1 MSNRK
6 IEIFEDQLKAIAENF
21 LNGIQEFSVP
31 SPSVAIEEPQPM
43 QEPVA
48 ATVAIPEP
56 TQQIAVTDPNLVEPV
71 VPVEPPPRFR
81 VFWNAWKDGNTSKG
95 ESESTLETAQMARAE
110 TMTKLYDLGFSNIV
124 ILAIETIETPKEEIA
139 PQSI

>member
-6 IEIFEDQLKAIAENF
+6 LKIFEDQLKAIAENF
-21 LNGIQEFSVP
+21 LNGIQEFSV
-31 SPSVAIEEPQPM
+31 SQPSVAIEEPQP
-43 QEPVA
+43 VA
-48 ATVAIPEP
+48 TTVAISEP
-56 TQQIAVTDPNLVEPV
+56 TQQIVVADPNVQEPV

-124 ILAIETIETPKEEIA
+124 ILAIETIEPPKEEIA

>member
-6 IEIFEDQLKAIAENF
+6 IEIFEDQLKTIAENF
-21 LNGIQEFSVP
+21 LNDIQEFAT
-31 SPSVAIEEPQPM
+31 AIPQTTVVEPQP
-43 QEPVA
+43 EVVA
-48 ATVAIPEP
+48 AIPPDATMPPAPQPEP
-56 TQQIAVTDPNLVEPV
+56 TV

-81 VFWNAWKDGNTSKG
+81 VFWNAWKDGNASKG
-95 ESESTLETAQMARAE
+95 ESESTLETSQMARAE

-124 ILAIETIETPKEEIA
+124 ILAIETIEPPKEEIA

>member
-21 LNGIQEFSVP
+21 LNGIQEFSVEP
-31 SPSVAIEEPQPM
+31 QPSVAIEPQPM
-43 QEPVA
+43 QEPAA

-56 TQQIAVTDPNLVEPV
+56 TPQVAVADPNVAEP

-81 VFWNAWKDGNTSKG
+81 VFWNAWKDGNTSNG

-124 ILAIETIETPKEEIA
+124 ILAIETIEPPKEEIA

>member
-6 IEIFEDQLKAIAENF
+6 IEIFEEQLKAIAENF
-21 LNGIQEFSVP
+21 LNDIQRFSTTAPAPIV
-31 SPSVAIEEPQPM
+31 IEEPPIEPTAAMPEQPI
-43 QEPVA
+43 QGPAIDAVA
-48 ATVAIPEP
+48 A
-56 TQQIAVTDPNLVEPV
+56 NV

-81 VFWNAWKDGNTSKG
+81 VFWNAWKDGNASNG

-124 ILAIETIETPKEEIA
+124 ILAIETIEPPKEEIA

>member
-6 IEIFEDQLKAIAENF
+6 IDIFEDQLKEIAKNF
-21 LNGIQEFSVP
+21 LNSFQEISAAADPP
-31 SPSVAIEEPQPM
+31 SSSIEEPQP
-43 QEPVA
+43 QEQA
-48 ATVAIPEP
+48 EQT
-56 TQQIAVTDPNLVEPV
+56 V

-81 VFWNAWKDGNTSKG
+81 IFWNAWKDGNISKG
-95 ESESTLETAQMARAE
+95 ESESTLETSQMARAE

-124 ILAIETIETPKEEIA
+124 ILAIETIEPPKEEIV

>member
-6 IEIFEDQLKAIAENF
+6 LEIFEDQLKAIAENF
-21 LNGIQEFSVP
+21 LNGIQEFSVVP
-31 SPSVAIEEPQPM
+31 QPSVAIEPQPV

-48 ATVAIPEP
+48 TTVVIPEP
-56 TQQIAVTDPNLVEPV
+56 TPQVAVTDPNVAEP
-71 VPVEPPPRFR
+71 VPVELPPRFR

-124 ILAIETIETPKEEIA
+124 ILAIETIEPPKEEIA

>member
-6 IEIFEDQLKAIAENF
+6 LEIFEDQLKAIAENF
-21 LNGIQEFSVP
+21 LNGIQEFSVS
-31 SPSVAIEEPQPM
+31 SPSVAIEEPQP
-43 QEPVA
+43 A

-56 TQQIAVTDPNLVEPV
+56 TQQIVVADPNVQEPV

-81 VFWNAWKDGNTSKG
+81 VFWNAWKGGNTSKG

-124 ILAIETIETPKEEIA
+124 ILAIETIEPPKEEIA

>member
-6 IEIFEDQLKAIAENF
+6 IDIFEDQLKDIAENF
-21 LNGIQEFSVP
+21 LNSVQEISATADPP
-31 SPSVAIEEPQPM
+31 SSSIEEPQP
-43 QEPVA
+43 QEPA
-48 ATVAIPEP
+48 EQT
-56 TQQIAVTDPNLVEPV
+56 V

-81 VFWNAWKDGNTSKG
+81 IFWNAWKDGNISKG
-95 ESESTLETAQMARAE
+95 ESESTLETSQMARAE

-124 ILAIETIETPKEEIA
+124 ILAIETIEPPKEEIV

>member
-1 MSNRK
+1 MSNKK
-6 IEIFEDQLKAIAENF
+6 IDIFENQLKAIAENF
-21 LNGIQEFSVP
+21 LNGIQEFLVTP
-31 SPSVAIEEPQPM
+31 QPSVVIEPQPM
-43 QEPVA
+43 KEPVDGM
-48 ATVAIPEP
+48 VEMPEP
-56 TQQIAVTDPNLVEPV
+56 VSQIPVVDPNVAEP

-124 ILAIETIETPKEEIA
+124 ILAIETIEPPKEEIA

>member
-6 IEIFEDQLKAIAENF
+6 LEIFEDQLKAIAENF
-21 LNGIQEFSVP
+21 LNGIQEFSVTP
-31 SPSVAIEEPQPM
+31 PSVAIEEPQPV

-48 ATVAIPEP
+48 AAVAIPEP
-56 TQQIAVTDPNLVEPV
+56 TQQIAVTDPNVAEP

-110 TMTKLYDLGFSNIV
+110 TMTKLYDLGFSKIV
-124 ILAIETIETPKEEIA
+124 ILAIETIEPPKEEIA

>member
-6 IEIFEDQLKAIAENF
+6 LEIFEDQLKAIAENF

-31 SPSVAIEEPQPM
+31 PPSVAIEEPR
-43 QEPVA
+43 PVA
-48 ATVAIPEP
+48 TTVAIPEP
-56 TQQIAVTDPNLVEPV
+56 TQQIVVADPNVQEPV

-124 ILAIETIETPKEEIA
+124 ILAIETIEPPKEEIA

>member
-21 LNGIQEFSVP
+21 LNGIQEFSVAP
-31 SPSVAIEEPQPM
+31 QPSVAIEPQPM

-48 ATVAIPEP
+48 AAVAIPEP
-56 TQQIAVTDPNLVEPV
+56 TPQVAVADPNVAEP

-110 TMTKLYDLGFSNIV
+110 TMTKLYDLGFNNIV
-124 ILAIETIETPKEEIA
+124 ILAIETIEPPKEEIA